1 MSIEKVELCP
11 RCKVWTRWKKRT
23 SLKARLEKD
32 NYLFLQFF
40 VAEKLGMTLADLRA
54 KMSLEELTG
63 WSAYL
68 SVKADRE
75 EKEMERSRQQAQF
88 RKVR

>member
-1 MSIEKVELCP
+1 M
-11 RCKVWTRWKKRT
+11 RWKNQTR
-23 SLKARLEKD
+23 LKATLEQD

-40 VAEKLGMTLADLRA
+40 IAEKLGMTLGQLRSE
-54 KMSLEELTG
+54 MSSEELQG

-68 SVKADRE
+68 ALKSERE
-75 EKEMERSRQQAQF
+75 EKEMERARQQAQY

>member
-1 MSIEKVELCP
+1 M
-11 RCKVWTRWKKRT
+11 
-23 SLKARLEKD
+23 
-32 NYLFLQFF
+32 QFF

-54 KMSLEELTG
+54 RMSLEELTG

-75 EKEMERSRQQAQF
+75 EKEMERSREQAQF

>member
-1 MSIEKVELCP
+1 M
-11 RCKVWTRWKKRT
+11 RWKKRT
-23 SLKARLEKD
+23 TLKATLEQD

-40 VAEKLGMTLADLRA
+40 IAEKLGMTLADLRA
-54 KMSLEELTG
+54 SMSLEELLG

-68 SVKADRE
+68 SVKSDRE
-75 EKEMERSRQQAQF
+75 EKEMEKARQQAQY

>member
-1 MSIEKVELCP
+1 M
-11 RCKVWTRWKKRT
+11 RRWKNQTR
-23 SLKARLEKD
+23 LKATLEQD

-40 VAEKLGMTLADLRA
+40 VAEKLGMTLGQLRSE
-54 KMSLEELTG
+54 MSAEELYG

-68 SVKADRE
+68 TLKSERE
-75 EKEMERSRQQAQF
+75 EKEIEKARQQAQY

>member
-1 MSIEKVELCP
+1 M
-11 RCKVWTRWKKRT
+11 RWKKRT
-23 SLKARLEKD
+23 TLKATLEQD

-40 VAEKLGMTLADLRA
+40 IAEKLGMTLAGLRA
-54 KMSLEELTG
+54 SMSFEELLG

-68 SVKADRE
+68 SVKSDRE
-75 EKEMERSRQQAQF
+75 EKEMEKARQQAQY

>member
-1 MSIEKVELCP
+1 MWK
-11 RCKVWTRWKKRT
+11 RWKNQTR
-23 SLKARLEKD
+23 LKATLEQD

-40 VAEKLGMTLADLRA
+40 VAEKLGMTLGQLRSE
-54 KMSLEELTG
+54 MSAEELLG

-68 SVKADRE
+68 TLKSERE
-75 EKEMERSRQQAQF
+75 EKEMEKARQQAQY

>member
-1 MSIEKVELCP
+1 M
-11 RCKVWTRWKKRT
+11 RWKKRT
-23 SLKARLEKD
+23 TLKATLEQD

-40 VAEKLGMTLADLRA
+40 IAEKLGM
-54 KMSLEELTG
+54 SLEELLG

-75 EKEMERSRQQAQF
+75 EKEMEKSRQQAQF